1 MRVVR
6 DAGQVLSVLS
16 LQVAFRRNSFLSGTV
31 FSGNNQFSVRQS
43 WALRFNI
50 LEGDTCGIVG
60 FEFRDGFVF
69 FNVFTD
75 SFFFF

>member
-1 MRVVR
+1 MRVVC
-6 DAGQVLSVLS
+6 DAGHVLSVLNV
-16 LQVAFRRNSFLSGTV
+16 QVAFTCNSFLSGTV

-50 LEGDTCGIVG
+50 LEGDACGIVG
-60 FEFRDGFVF
+60 FEFGDGFYF

-75 SFFFF
+75 IL